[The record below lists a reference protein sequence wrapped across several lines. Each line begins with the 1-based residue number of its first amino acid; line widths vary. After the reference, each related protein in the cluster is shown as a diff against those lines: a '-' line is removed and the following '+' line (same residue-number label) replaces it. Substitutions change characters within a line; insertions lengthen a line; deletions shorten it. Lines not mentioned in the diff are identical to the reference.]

1 MVSRPYRF
9 SENIWLVEIFT
20 RVNRKS
26 KHGERKRIV
35 WRVAKMGKV
44 FGFEDKNRKV
54 VDYSQ
59 NTEVKKP
66 VWRDRGDRLM
76 LMLVLILKRREECK

>member
-1 MVSRPYRF
+1 M
-9 SENIWLVEIFT
+9 NK
-20 RVNRKS
+20 KS

-66 VWRDRGDRLM
+66 
-76 LMLVLILKRREECK
+76 ECGEIDGIGRC